1 MNVLVYTNLFPNSIL
16 PNHGIFT
23 LKRMGSF
30 NQLKDCQIKVIAPV
44 PYCPSL
50 PFLGK
55 WHPFPFS
62 RIKKFEIIEGIEV
75 YHPRYLLIPKI
86 SMLFHGLSMF
96 LGSLSTIKKIN
107 KTYNFDIID
116 SHFVY
121 PDGFAALLLSK
132 IMKKPLVVSA
142 LGSDIH
148 EFTKFRLIKPMIQCT
163 LRSATKVIT
172 VCDALKQDIL
182 RLEVDKEKIH
192 VIPSGVDTKRFHP
205 ISKQE
210 SRRKLQLTDDGKIIL
225 SVGSLIPLKGF
236 QTIIESLS
244 WLSDLDKGLRFYI
257 IGEGSFKSKLQQLVI
272 KSGLRNRVF
281 FVGQRPNSE
290 LPLWYNAA
298 DVFCLASFREGWPN
312 VVMESLACGTPVVA
326 TRVFGIPEILTSPEL
341 GILVEPNSE
350 SVASGLFKALNI
362 IWEKEKIAS
371 FMKNRTWFRIASDI
385 QTIFQQILAP
395 NPSELR
401 KNQ

>member
-1 MNVLVYTNLFPNSIL
+1 MNILVYTNLFPNTIL
-16 PNHGIFT
+16 SSHGIFT
-23 LKRMGSF
+23 LKRMGHF
-30 NQLKDCQIKVIAPV
+30 NQLKDCHIKVIAPV

-50 PFLGK
+50 PFIGK
-55 WHPFPFS
+55 WYPFF

-96 LGSLSTIKKIN
+96 LGSISTIKKIN
-107 KTYNFDIID
+107 KTFKFDIID

-121 PDGFAALLLSK
+121 PDGFSALLLSK

-148 EFTKFRLIKPMIQCT
+148 EFTKFRFIRLMIQYT
-163 LRSATKVIT
+163 LNSATQVIT
-172 VCDALKQDIL
+172 VCDALKQDMV
-182 RLEVDKEKIH
+182 RLKVAHTKIH

-205 ISKQE
+205 LSKQE
-210 SRRKLQLTDDGKIIL
+210 ARRKLQLTEEGKIIL

-244 WLSDLDKGLRFYI
+244 RHSSFDKNLCLYI
-257 IGEGSFKSKLQQLVI
+257 IGEGPYKSKLKQLV
-272 KSGLRNRVF
+272 KESGLEKRVI

-326 TRVFGIPEILTSPEL
+326 TRVFGIPEILTSPEM

-350 SVASGLFKALNI
+350 SVASGLMKALTTT
-362 IWEKEKIAS
+362 WEKEKIAS
-371 FMKNRTWFRIASDI
+371 FMKKRTWLHIATDI
-385 QTIFQQILAP
+385 QMIFKQILTQSISKP
-395 NPSELR
+395 L
-401 KNQ
+401 KDQ